1 MQPVSYAQAGDV
13 HIAYQSYGSPG
24 GTDVVMV
31 SGMFFPMEVL
41 PEDRL
46 VERLLDGLTQL
57 GRLVVFDKRGVGM
70 SDPYTDWSR
79 PSVDQWS
86 DDLIAVIETAE
97 LRKPVVFA
105 WDLFGVGRLAA
116 SKRPDLVGK
125 LVLLNPISTLDPARA
140 SVTAKSIQDNIDQPD
155 SGIERR
161 MAPSRIDD
169 PSFAEWVRRA
179 GRLGASPATASR
191 LWQEMFTSEVNTPED
206 VSAPTLVIHR
216 TDSMLPRESCVGVA
230 EAIDGARF
238 VELPGA
244 DMYPIAGDV
253 DALLAE
259 ITSFATGSVQLPAP
273 DRVVGAVLF
282 CDMVGS
288 TEQAA
293 DMGDERW
300 RSLLDHHDEVVRH
313 AVARHGGRVVKYTG
327 DGVLAIL
334 PSATGAL
341 GAAET
346 IRSELGVEGLQ
357 LRLGVHVGEVDER
370 GEDVSGIAV
379 NIAARIMHEAA
390 SGEVLVSESVR
401 LATAGS
407 SFVFDQARSVE
418 LKGVPGPW
426 TLHRWAG
433 SA

>member
-13 HIAYQSYGSPG
+13 HVAYQSYGSPG
-24 GTDVVMV
+24 STDVVMV
-31 SGMFFPMEVL
+31 SGAFFPMEVL

-46 VERLLDGLTQL
+46 VQRLLDGLTHL
-57 GRLVVFDKRGVGM
+57 GRLVLFDKRGVGM
-70 SDPYTDWSR
+70 SDPFTDWSR

-86 DDLIAVIETAE
+86 DDLIAVIESAG
-97 LRKPVVFA
+97 LHDPVVFA
-105 WDLFGVGRLAA
+105 WDGFGVGRLAA

-125 LVLLNPISTLDPARA
+125 LVLLNPISTLDPAVA
-140 SVTAKSIQDNIDQPD
+140 SATAQGIQDNIDRPD
-155 SGIERR
+155 SGLERR

-169 PSFAEWVRRA
+169 PNFAEWLRRA

-191 LWQEMFTSEVNTPED
+191 LWQEMFTSRVNTPEN

-216 TDSMLPRESCVGVA
+216 TDSMLPRESCLRVA
-230 EAIDGARF
+230 EAIDGGRF

-244 DMYPIAGDV
+244 DMYPIAGDI

-259 ITSFATGSVQLPAP
+259 ITSFVTGSVQLPAP
-273 DRVVGAVLF
+273 DRAVAAVLF
-282 CDMVGS
+282 SDMVDS
-288 TEQAA
+288 TRQAA
-293 DMGDERW
+293 EMGDRRW

-341 GAAET
+341 GAAKS
-346 IRSELGVEGLQ
+346 IRSELGLDGVQ
-357 LRLGVHVGEVDER
+357 LRQGVHVGEIDER

-379 NIAARIMHEAA
+379 NITARIMHQAVG
-390 SGEVLVSESVR
+390 GEVLVSESVR
-401 LATAGS
+401 LATVGS
-407 SFVFDQARSVE
+407 SFVFDQARDVE

-426 TLHRWAG
+426 TLHRWAD